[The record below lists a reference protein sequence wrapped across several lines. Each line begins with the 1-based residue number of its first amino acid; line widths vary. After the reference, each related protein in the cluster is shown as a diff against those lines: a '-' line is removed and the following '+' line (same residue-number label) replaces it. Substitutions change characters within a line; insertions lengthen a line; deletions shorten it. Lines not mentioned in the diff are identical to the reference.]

1 MSDDLSE
8 YERRRLEHIKRNH
21 EMLVRL
27 GLEKPLVEKKATPK
41 GQKRVRAA
49 PVMPETLR
57 RSGRVRGAAVEYDK
71 EVIDKHGDDMDKQCA
86 AKPGRKRERKEDGE
100 DNDADDD
107 EAARAE
113 MLESTTAFLR
123 AARAALLRFATSADG
138 EAPTTDAAWREEA
151 LRRWGDLVGG
161 GGGETRDWEVYVTSR
176 LSTPPPPSPLD
187 LLQEYYAADQW
198 QLLCCCVLMSR
209 CSSWDTKHRCISGFF
224 AAYPTPSAFLEKAGP
239 CPSPSL
245 SPSPNFCSCPCPS
258 PSPSPS
264 PGLSPNQALTPV
276 QPGAGGQGGGRG
288 LVQGDRSLAGPLRR
302 PAQGNHR
309 NHAGLP
315 CPNPN
320 LTPNPD
326 PNPDP
331 DPDPNTGLPARRR
344 RVRCRPGRE

>member
-1 MSDDLSE
+1 MQLHSSVVRKNYARGVLVPPLDFQRSRGKSMSDDLSE
-8 YERRRLEHIKRNH
+8 YERHRLEHIKRNH

-71 EVIDKHGDDMDKQCA
+71 EVSDKHGDDMDKQCA

-100 DNDADDD
+100 DNDDD

-161 GGGETRDWEVYVTSR
+161 GGGETRDWEIYVTSR

-239 CPSPSL
+239 CPSPSP
-245 SPSPNFCSCPCPS
+245 SPSPNFCSCPCPCPCPCS
-258 PSPSPS
+258 CPCPTPSPSPAS
-264 PGLSPNQALTPV
+264 APTKP
-276 QPGAGGQGGGRG
+276 
-288 LVQGDRSLAGPLRR
+288 
-302 PAQGNHR
+302 
-309 NHAGLP
+309 
-315 CPNPN
+315 
-320 LTPNPD
+320 
-326 PNPDP
+326 
-331 DPDPNTGLPARRR
+331 
-344 RVRCRPGRE
+344 

>member
-1 MSDDLSE
+1 MQLHSSVVRKNYARGVLVPPLDFQRSRGKSMSDDLSE
-8 YERRRLEHIKRNH
+8 YERHRLEHIKRNH

-100 DNDADDD
+100 DNDDD

-161 GGGETRDWEVYVTSR
+161 GGGGETRDWEIYVTSR

-245 SPSPNFCSCPCPS
+245 SPSPNFCSCPCPCPCPYPCPCS
-258 PSPSPS
+258 CPCPTPSPSPAS
-264 PGLSPNQALTPV
+264 APTKP
-276 QPGAGGQGGGRG
+276 
-288 LVQGDRSLAGPLRR
+288 
-302 PAQGNHR
+302 
-309 NHAGLP
+309 
-315 CPNPN
+315 
-320 LTPNPD
+320 
-326 PNPDP
+326 
-331 DPDPNTGLPARRR
+331 
-344 RVRCRPGRE
+344 

>member
-8 YERRRLEHIKRNH
+8 YERHRLEHIKRNH

-57 RSGRVRGAAVEYDK
+57 RSGRVRGAAVEFDK

-86 AKPGRKRERKEDGE
+86 AKPGRKRERKDDDED
-100 DNDADDD
+100 DDD

-161 GGGETRDWEVYVTSR
+161 GGGGETRDWETYVTSR

-209 CSSWDTKHRCISGFF
+209 CSSLTLTLTQTLTLTLALALTLTLTSTPTRSRCSSWDTKHRCISGFF
-224 AAYPTPSAFLEKAGP
+224 QAYPTPSAFLEK
-239 CPSPSL
+239 
-245 SPSPNFCSCPCPS
+245 
-258 PSPSPS
+258 
-264 PGLSPNQALTPV
+264 V
-276 QPGAGGQGGGRG
+276 
-288 LVQGDRSLAGPLRR
+288 
-302 PAQGNHR
+302 
-309 NHAGLP
+309 
-315 CPNPN
+315 
-320 LTPNPD
+320 
-326 PNPDP
+326 
-331 DPDPNTGLPARRR
+331 
-344 RVRCRPGRE
+344 

>member
-8 YERRRLEHIKRNH
+8 YERHRLEHIKRNH

-161 GGGETRDWEVYVTSR
+161 GGGETRDWEIYVTSR

-224 AAYPTPSAFLEKAGP
+224 AAYPTPSAFLEKAGS

-245 SPSPNFCSCPCPS
+245 SPSPN
-258 PSPSPS
+258 
-264 PGLSPNQALTPV
+264 PNQELSCIAM
-276 QPGAGGQGGGRG
+276 QSGARGRQARCAFRQLLLKARENIAARGG
-288 LVQGDRSLAGPLRR
+288 
-302 PAQGNHR
+302 
-309 NHAGLP
+309 
-315 CPNPN
+315 
-320 LTPNPD
+320 PD
-326 PNPDP
+326 PNYGTRPPDAPP
-331 DPDPNTGLPARRR
+331 DAYYGRNPPDAARPSDGDGASVRR
-344 RVRCRPGRE
+344 MGQSVY